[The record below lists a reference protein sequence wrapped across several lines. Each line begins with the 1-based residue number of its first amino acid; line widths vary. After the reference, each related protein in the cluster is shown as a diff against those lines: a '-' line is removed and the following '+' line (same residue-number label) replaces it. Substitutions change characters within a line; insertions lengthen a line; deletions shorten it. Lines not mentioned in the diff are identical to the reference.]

1 MGDFLIVLVIAA
13 AAGLASPLGGYLAFV
28 IKPRSLMLSVAV
40 GFAGGVLL
48 GTFAFEMMPEA
59 ILHLPIALVVI
70 CFIIGFGAIYAF
82 DLYLNRGEVAGPE
95 AEERRQVER
104 FHRRRKPRG
113 TVVTI
118 VGGATSA
125 EEIIEGIV
133 LGAGAAVST
142 GTALVIG
149 VALLIDN
156 ISEALSIGALAQ
168 AEEEDNARKSV
179 MIWTSAIGGALFVS
193 TILGWLVL
201 RGLPLWALGA
211 LLATG
216 AGAMFNLTISDLL
229 PEAESRQFQR
239 SSTVATGIGFLVSMV
254 LAHLR

>member
-193 TILGWLVL
+193 AILGWLVL
-201 RGLPLWALGA
+201 RGLPQWALGA

>member
-1 MGDFLIVLVIAA
+1 MGDFINVLAIAA

-28 IKPRSLMLSVAV
+28 FKPHSLMLSVAV

-59 ILHLPIALVVI
+59 ISRLPIALVVI
-70 CFIIGFGAIYAF
+70 CFIIGFGAIYVF
-82 DLYLNRGEVAGPE
+82 DLYVNRGEVAGPE

-104 FHRRRKPRG
+104 YHKRRKPRG

-149 VALLIDN
+149 LALLIDN

-168 AEEEDNARKSV
+168 AEEENAKKSV

-193 TILGWLVL
+193 AIVGWLVL
-201 RGLPLWALGA
+201 RGLPQWALGA
-211 LLATG
+211 LLAMG

-239 SSTVATGIGFLVSMV
+239 SSSVATGVGFLVSMV
-254 LAHLR
+254 LAHLQ